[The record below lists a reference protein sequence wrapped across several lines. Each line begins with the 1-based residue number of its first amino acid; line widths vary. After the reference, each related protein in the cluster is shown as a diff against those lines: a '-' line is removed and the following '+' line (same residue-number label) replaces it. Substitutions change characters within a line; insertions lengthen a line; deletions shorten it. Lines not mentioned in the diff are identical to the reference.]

1 VVPSFWQATGCS
13 VFLRDSAA
21 SRWCR
26 RVVDATTIRDVVF
39 SVVFG
44 RSLLTMTFNLPE
56 GADRGLLTAIKA
68 V

>member
-1 VVPSFWQATGCS
+1 

-21 SRWCR
+21 TTWCR
-26 RVVDATTIRDVVF
+26 RVADATTIRDVVF
-39 SVVFG
+39 SDTFG
-44 RSLLTMTFNLPE
+44 RGLLTMTFNLSG